1 MEATEKI
8 CLYLPGSMVR
18 RLRRQ
23 GKTGGYNGSS
33 DYIAAV
39 LSDAWNIR
47 RPVLRGPGRPNRI
60 GESCVILNGEEI
72 MRVTFSDADG
82 GSVTT
87 GDGLKFATSDEFA
100 DYLVSLIAPK
110 RS

>member
-1 MEATEKI
+1 MTKEENNTEKI

-23 GKTGGYNGSS
+23 SKTGGYNGNS

-47 RPVLRGPGRPNRI
+47 RPVLRGPGRPK
-60 GESCVILNGEEI
+60 L
-72 MRVTFSDADG
+72 
-82 GSVTT
+82 
-87 GDGLKFATSDEFA
+87 
-100 DYLVSLIAPK
+100 PK
-110 RS
+110 KSACK